1 MTPTRIPVMQPWL
14 GEEEGHAAAEALR
27 SGWIAQG
34 PRVEAFEQAFT
45 ETIGAATAVAVS
57 SCTAALHLA
66 MRVGEVGAG
75 DDVIVPSLSFI
86 ATANAPTYVGA
97 RPVFADVDA
106 CTQNVTVET
115 VEAALTPATRAVIV
129 VHQVGVPADVA
140 ALHALCDPRGI
151 LIVEDA
157 ACAIGSTY
165 HGHLIGTDSDLV
177 TFSFHPRKLVTTGE
191 GGMLVSRRDE
201 WASRARALREHGMSV
216 SAAERHRSD
225 VPVTESYLE
234 VGFNYR
240 LTDLQ
245 AAVGLVQLTKLGPM
259 VARRREQ
266 AARYQDLLSRHPAIG
281 VPHDPPWGT
290 TNYQSFS
297 ITLPDDVD
305 RDAAMARLLEDGIST
320 RRGVMAA
327 HLEPAYRDAGASL
340 PVTERLVRSSLILPL
355 FHALEPDA
363 QAWVV
368 DQLAAA
374 LVDRSAR

>member
-1 MTPTRIPVMQPWL
+1 MAPRVPVMRPWL
-14 GEEEGHAAAEALR
+14 GEEEALAAAEALR

-34 PRVEAFEQAFT
+34 PRVAAFETAFA
-45 ETIGAATAVAVS
+45 ETVGADSAVAVS

-66 MRVGEVGAG
+66 MRIAGVGPGDEV
-75 DDVIVPSLSFI
+75 VVPSLSFI

-106 CTQNVTVET
+106 CTQNVTAET
-115 VEAALTPATRAVIV
+115 VEAVMTPATRAVIV
-129 VHQVGVPADVA
+129 VHQVGVPADLDS
-140 ALHALCDPRGI
+140 LHALCDPRGI
-151 LIVEDA
+151 LVVEDA

-165 HGHLIGTDSDLV
+165 HGHLIGPDSELV

-191 GGMLVSRRDE
+191 GGMLVSRRPD
-201 WASRARALREHGMSV
+201 WAARARALREHGMSV
-216 SAAERHRSD
+216 SAAERHASD

-240 LTDLQ
+240 MTDLQ
-245 AAVGLVQLTKLGPM
+245 AAVGLVQLGKLEPM
-259 VARRREQ
+259 VAHRREQ
-266 AARYQDLLSRHPAIG
+266 AARYQELLGAHPGIG

-297 ITLPDDVD
+297 VSLPEDVD
-305 RDAAMARLLEDGIST
+305 RDAVMTRMLTDGIAT

-327 HLEPAYRDAGASL
+327 HLEPAYADAQASL

-355 FHALEPDA
+355 FESLAPDE
-363 QAWVV
+363 QVWIVER
-368 DQLAAA
+368 LAAA
-374 LVDRSAR
+374 LVDRPA